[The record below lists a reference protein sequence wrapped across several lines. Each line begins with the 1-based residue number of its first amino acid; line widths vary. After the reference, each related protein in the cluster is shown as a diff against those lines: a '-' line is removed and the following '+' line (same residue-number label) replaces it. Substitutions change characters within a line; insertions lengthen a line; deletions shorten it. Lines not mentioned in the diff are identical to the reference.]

1 MPVDLDALYQPSQSG
16 EWKPA
21 PEPAPPAPP
30 PRAVGAY
37 EGVERLGGSGAL
49 GLVGGALNAASDVPM
64 MMGLR
69 GVGEA
74 MRRGAASLAD
84 VQQQLA
90 IKPNEQLTTAGQVA
104 GTVAGVAPDLMAIG
118 ATAFTAPWALPATVA
133 ALASARGSERFQ
145 SLVSQGVDQTEAGR
159 QALITAGTVA
169 VGYGVPASLPGGA
182 AFRTMTGGGLNLAVD
197 EAGRAVSNQS
207 FDAAGYPQHVQGFDP
222 VNAAISFGIGGLIGG
237 VAGGRGAPH
246 ATRGRAPSIDREL
259 FTPPQQ
265 EPAAPP
271 PPPAQ
276 FDQADSM
283 RALIADITPAPR
295 VEGAPPTFVDL
306 ANGGFPERPRS
317 PALNQAYSPIPADL
331 LGGRPEPYTMQP
343 ITPAIR
349 QGFDVPQLAPEAPV
363 PYRPIELLGGQ
374 PRPDAQLILPGQAA
388 PGRSVELANRR
399 TTYDVYLDAVRR
411 DRAGELLSPFEQQLL
426 RNPPE
431 PPRAD
436 VQVQVPRR
444 SLPGDAFE
452 LRGYTEGDLARLEQ
466 ARQQAEAA
474 GEPAP
479 TSLMH
484 ARPELTL
491 EAPPTDMLR
500 TRQGAVTRTRVAPEQ
515 LDLNLPQPEA
525 PRVGMDTPRLP
536 GIESDAAVAARG
548 GDLSQA
554 NLRATLEEVANGM
567 RLFRKDGEPLRKWL
581 SDILGSPDPLTAI
594 RRVAGNGTHNQA
606 ELLNRWH
613 EALTGKS
620 IEAAD
625 MAAPIEPP
633 AAKPAEVAPVKP
645 AEPPAEVRAAA
656 ETAAKADADA
666 RKAEKLVE
674 QLPVDDVRYE
684 KAAADARFLRAK
696 ANRLLGAA
704 NDAMAQAWPF
714 KHEPTPAPAS
724 AEALQKLIDTWT
736 ERPLS
741 RPPENPEQ
749 LPLPAEIIASAR
761 ELKKVEELADKLR
774 GDLEALLE
782 KSPKS
787 PRARKLREQLKAAE
801 DAAAELRDR
810 GARMVAQHDRQAR
823 QARGDSLFEAPPV
836 PPEAHPP
843 VTSFADYP
851 TEPRARYIALRN
863 RMSQLVRE
871 GKLPVEELEDIPAK
885 RVTAAKAREYI
896 PSMENA
902 IRLGEMS
909 RGTDLSPTQ
918 IHERIEDAI
927 HEGYI
932 ASGRPRELVAKLK
945 AGTIAPHEMALLRA
959 YLATAETSAA
969 LRAETAPRKV
979 DFSLKKGFDEAHADL
994 EPGADVVDP
1003 AVARLRDNVRQQLG
1017 RPVGILPARAVDG
1030 ANPARVVALKL
1041 AQVLGRIFRRNV
1053 VLVKGVGGKSLPFDG
1068 AHDGGTIFIDVNAK
1082 NPVMQVFGHEVYHN
1096 IELRN
1101 PEAAEAFHRALV
1113 GAEGRQGVDDGA
1125 ADMYWRYD
1133 RAGVPLEGDVAF
1145 STKRVTQK
1153 LVTEGREYEGRL
1165 WGGAYSH
1172 DRLRTAAK
1180 DAPIHRMI
1188 QQARQRYNA
1197 IRAELGLAEV
1207 KDWTTRPEQLVQD
1220 LRRPDIRFSMK
1231 HEGPTPAGMRA
1242 AEREFTAD
1250 AFGDMLRKPEF
1261 WQRVAKNSPD
1271 LVGTIAA
1278 WVMRYGTRA
1287 VRTLEQLRGRGHDV
1301 LAADLP
1307 NLAAVRD
1314 AAADAFVA
1322 YSKTDHLETSPRRT
1336 DFLISRGDSLR
1347 AVEEAVN
1354 AGVSQMQ
1361 MPREMRAVLDAN
1373 FGKLASVLPLRKLV
1387 RSFGDYLPALRAYED
1402 AVFERQTT
1410 IKLRMED
1417 AQKLTSALREA
1428 DNRDALSSVMLRS
1441 TSYQMFPYKTFNEQG
1456 WLANTPEARAQY
1468 AELTRDWNQ
1477 LSEKDRALY
1486 EKARVALEES
1496 WKRVKDAL
1504 REQIGRLEGLDPEK
1518 RAQFQ
1523 RDLDAHFGKLQ
1534 GPYFPLS
1541 RFGRHVVIARE
1552 KANPQNYSVEFFE
1565 SAREALKAA
1574 DELRADGK
1582 WAVGQTV
1589 RNTDDY
1595 TRLLE
1600 GVPTKF
1606 VGELNKA
1613 IRASGDALSGE
1624 QKNFMLDAVMDVYVR
1639 SLPAQSGTKSFLK
1652 RARGGVKGYS
1662 ADAFRGVANGLV
1674 RGGYLEATL
1683 NTRDKIQRAILDGEA
1698 QTKALRDNEADAS
1711 RAQELTSEMKKRYD
1725 LLLRQVDTPV
1735 VDAATGVAY
1744 AMNLALSPAYMI
1756 LNLSQ
1761 TPMMAMPYLAA
1772 RYGGDAVNEL
1782 VAAARDAATRTN
1794 WHWDATTTIDFD
1806 ALARTP
1812 EEANMLRS
1820 MAGLMADTQT
1830 IELTSVRE
1838 AQGHA
1843 RELFSKILS
1852 FGSHHVELFNRA
1864 TTALAAYR
1872 LEMKKSND
1880 HVRAVDAAEMA
1891 LDETQFDYSR
1901 ENRARVLQHP
1911 FGRIALQFQN
1921 YSFHMLYSL
1930 ARNIRQAGWAKDP
1943 EVRRTAL
1950 ATVAGQV
1957 GMAALMG
1964 GALALPGMDQWL
1976 TLADML
1982 SWMAGDD
1989 EEPNARVKLTKVLGD
2004 AVGQDA
2010 ARLITRGVVGA
2021 LGADIS
2027 GRVGFG
2033 SLVPFMRYDPS
2044 DAQGSEWLYKKA
2056 FQAFGPAG
2064 GVADSITTGVDLLSQ
2079 GKYRKG
2085 VEALAPK
2092 VLRDTLKAHREAS
2105 EGVTNR
2111 AGETMVPADR
2121 VTAAMVMAQTLG
2133 FNPAQLAELQQAQQ
2147 AVTVIERRMQAEK
2160 TRLLSELYQA
2170 QQASD
2175 QRAYEQAYAELTD
2188 FNREHPLFAA
2198 QGRDVRS
2205 ALRQRQQRQG
2215 ARDTNA
2221 GIYVSPRRQQ
2231 LLDAVRP
2238 SGD

>member
-1 MPVDLDALYQPSQSG
+1 MPVDLDSLYQPSQSG

-30 PRAVGAY
+30 PRPVGAY
-37 EGVERLGGSGAL
+37 EGAERLGGSGAL
-49 GLVGGALNAASDVPM
+49 GLVGGALNAASDLPM

-74 MRRGAASLAD
+74 MRRGAASLTD
-84 VQQQLA
+84 LQQQLA
-90 IKPNEQLTTAGQVA
+90 IKPDERLTTAGQVA
-104 GTVAGVAPDLMAIG
+104 GAVVGVAPDLMAIG

-133 ALASARGSERFQ
+133 ALAAARGSERFQ

-182 AFRTMTGGGLNLAVD
+182 AFRTVTGGGLNLAVD
-197 EAGRAVSNQS
+197 EAGRAASNRS

-222 VNAAISFGIGGLIGG
+222 VNAAISFGIGGVIGG

-246 ATRGRAPSIDREL
+246 AVRGRAPSIDSEL
-259 FTPPQQ
+259 FAPPRQ
-265 EPAAPP
+265 EPVAPP
-271 PPPAQ
+271 PPPVQ

-283 RALIADITPAPR
+283 RALIADITPVPR

-331 LGGRPEPYTMQP
+331 LGGRPEPYTMQS

-349 QGFDVPQLAPEAPV
+349 QGFDAPQLVPEAPV

-374 PRPDAQLILPGQAA
+374 PRPDAQLILPGQTA

-431 PPRAD
+431 PPRAS
-436 VQVQVPRR
+436 VQVEVPRR
-444 SLPGDAFE
+444 SRPGDAFE

-515 LDLNLPQPEA
+515 LDLNLAQPEV

-620 IEAAD
+620 IEDAD
-625 MAAPIEPP
+625 MA
-633 AAKPAEVAPVKP
+633 VP
-645 AEPPAEVRAAA
+645 AEPPAVKPAEAAPAKPTEPPAAVRTAA
-656 ETAAKADADA
+656 ETATKADADA

-674 QLPVDDVRYE
+674 QLPVDDARYE

-741 RPPENPEQ
+741 RPPESPEQ

-774 GDLEALLE
+774 GDLEVLLE

-851 TEPRARYIALRN
+851 TEPRERYIALRK
-863 RMSQLVRE
+863 RMEQLVRE

-885 RVTAAKAREYI
+885 RVTSAKAREYI

-927 HEGYI
+927 HDGYI
-932 ASGRPRELVAKLK
+932 ASQRPRELVALLK
-945 AGTIAPHEMALLRA
+945 AGTIKPHEMALLRA

-979 DFSLKKGFDEAHADL
+979 DFSLKKGLDAAHADL

-1041 AQVLGRIFRRNV
+1041 AQVLGRIYRRNV

-1101 PEAAEAFHRALV
+1101 PEAADAFRRELV
-1113 GAEGRQGVDDGA
+1113 G
-1125 ADMYWRYD
+1125 
-1133 RAGVPLEGDVAF
+1133 
-1145 STKRVTQK
+1145 
-1153 LVTEGREYEGRL
+1153 
-1165 WGGAYSH
+1165 
-1172 DRLRTAAK
+1172 
-1180 DAPIHRMI
+1180 
-1188 QQARQRYNA
+1188 
-1197 IRAELGLAEV
+1197 
-1207 KDWTTRPEQLVQD
+1207 
-1220 LRRPDIRFSMK
+1220 
-1231 HEGPTPAGMRA
+1231 

-1322 YSKTDHLETSPRRT
+1322 YSKTDHLEVSPQRT

-1441 TSYQMFPYKTFNEQG
+1441 TSYQMFPDKTFNEQA

-1504 REQIGRLEGLDPEK
+1504 HEQIGRLEGLDPEK

-1989 EEPNARVKLTKVLGD
+1989 EGPNARVKLTKVLGD

-2085 VEALAPK
+2085 IEALAPK
-2092 VLRDTLKAHREAS
+2092 VVRDTLKAHREAT

-2121 VTAAMVMAQTLG
+2121 VTAAMVLAQTLG

-2170 QQASD
+2170 QQAGD